1 MKESP
6 FHPSAGHGGWK
17 YTTLQRTVTLP
28 VFCYLSRSDDGALF
42 FLVCLGV
49 CNGNEKGFTRFVEIG
64 RVALINYGP
73 HEGKLAVIID
83 VVDNNKVCV
92 IFFAV

>member
-1 MKESP
+1 M
-6 FHPSAGHGGWK
+6 
-17 YTTLQRTVTLP
+17 TRVTV
-28 VFCYLSRSDDGALF
+28 
-42 FLVCLGV
+42 
-49 CNGNEKGFTRFVEIG
+49 NQKGFTRFVEIG

-92 IFFAV
+92 NLYFAE